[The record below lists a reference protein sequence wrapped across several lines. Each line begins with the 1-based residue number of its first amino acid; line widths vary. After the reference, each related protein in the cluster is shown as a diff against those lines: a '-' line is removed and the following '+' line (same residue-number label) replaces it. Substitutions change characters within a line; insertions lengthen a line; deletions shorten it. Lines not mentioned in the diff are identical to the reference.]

1 MLFDAINTIK
11 RQSILT
17 AILLMVLGLIM
28 ILCPKEYV
36 STLITI
42 AGYVMIIVG
51 IEQTLEF
58 LTSKNS
64 LMNYISFVLAVIIGI
79 VGLAVLVF
87 NEDILQV
94 LSWACS
100 LLLLIDGGH
109 SLYYAFTFA
118 RRSDR
123 KGWQLL
129 VVLSLLLM
137 LMGLFL
143 FFGILFYANSI
154 TISTMFLMKI
164 LGIVML
170 FAAICSA
177 IRLIWIWPV
186 KNDDGGNK

>member
-1 MLFDAINTIK
+1 M
-11 RQSILT
+11 
-17 AILLMVLGLIM
+17 
-28 ILCPKEYV
+28 
-36 STLITI
+36 
-42 AGYVMIIVG
+42 
-51 IEQTLEF
+51 
-58 LTSKNS
+58 
-64 LMNYISFVLAVIIGI
+64 
-79 VGLAVLVF
+79 
-87 NEDILQV
+87 
-94 LSWACS
+94 
-100 LLLLIDGGH
+100 
-109 SLYYAFTFA
+109 YYAFTFA